1 MTKGMAFGFVL
12 TTIVFTVVGQV
23 LIKWQA
29 MHAAHLPASWP
40 DRVTFFF
47 RLVLNPWIMAGLL
60 SAVVAAFA
68 WILAMT
74 RLPLSMAYP
83 FVALTYPLVFCLGWL
98 LFGESLSPWRI
109 VGVLFILVGV
119 AVIGINA

>member
-29 MHAAHLPASWP
+29 MHAGPLPSSWH
-40 DRVTFFF
+40 DRSMFLF
-47 RLVLNPWIMAGLL
+47 RLVLNPWIIMGLL
-60 SAVVAAFA
+60 SAVAAACA

-74 RLPLSMAYP
+74 RLPINVAYP
-83 FVALTYPLVFCLGWL
+83 IMSLTYPLIFFLGWL
-98 LFGESLSPWRI
+98 LFGESFSAWRVI
-109 VGVLFILVGV
+109 GLLFILVGV

>member
-1 MTKGMAFGFVL
+1 MTKGLAFGFVL
-12 TTIVFTVVGQV
+12 VTIIFTVVGQV

-29 MHAAHLPASWP
+29 MHAGPLPSSWP
-40 DRVTFFF
+40 DRTAFFF
-47 RLVLNPWIMAGLL
+47 RLVLNPWIITGLL

-98 LFGESLSPWRI
+98 LFGESLSPWRVI
-109 VGVLFILVGV
+109 GVLFILVGV
-119 AVIGINA
+119 AIIGISA

>member
-1 MTKGMAFGFVL
+1 MTKATAFSFVL
-12 TTIVFTVVGQV
+12 ITIVFTVVGQV

-29 MHAAHLPASWP
+29 MHAGPLPSSWP
-40 DRVTFFF
+40 DRATFLF

-98 LFGESLSPWRI
+98 LFGESLSLWRVI
-109 VGVLFILVGV
+109 GMLFILVGV
-119 AVIGINA
+119 AIIGINA

>member
-12 TTIVFTVVGQV
+12 ITIVFTVVGQV

-29 MHAAHLPASWP
+29 MHAGPLPASWP
-40 DRVTFFF
+40 DRATFFF
-47 RLVLNPWIMAGLL
+47 QLVLHPWMIAGLL

-74 RLPLSMAYP
+74 RLPINVAYP
-83 FVALTYPLVFCLGWL
+83 IMSLTYPLVFCLGWL
-98 LFGESLSPWRI
+98 LFGESLSLWRAI
-109 VGVLFILVGV
+109 GIIFILVGV
-119 AVIGINA
+119 GFIGLN

>member
-12 TTIVFTVVGQV
+12 ITVVFTVIGQV

-29 MHAAHLPASWP
+29 MHAGPLPASWP
-40 DRVTFFF
+40 DRATFLT
-47 RLVLNPWIMAGLL
+47 RLLLNPWIITGLL
-60 SAVVAAFA
+60 SAVVAACA

-74 RLPLSMAYP
+74 RLPINVAYP
-83 FVALTYPLVFCLGWL
+83 VMSLTYPLIFCLGWL
-98 LFGESLSPWRI
+98 LFGETLSVWRAI
-109 VGVLFILVGV
+109 GVLFILIGV